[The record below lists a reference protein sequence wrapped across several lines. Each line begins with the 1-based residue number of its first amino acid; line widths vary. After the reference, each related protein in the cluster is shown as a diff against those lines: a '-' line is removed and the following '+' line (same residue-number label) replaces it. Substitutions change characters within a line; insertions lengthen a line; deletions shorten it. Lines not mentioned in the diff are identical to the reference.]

1 MSEQA
6 SQKKI
11 TYDLFFQTDL
21 NRKYNISI
29 KRDPCFGKEK
39 EIQAAAT
46 QVKNI
51 KAGYITLY
59 QKFGA
64 HSNLNNP
71 EGAKIFNEMKA
82 LLLKQYPKM
91 EETST
96 CPDIQ
101 SNIET
106 YNCYVDTIQNMR
118 CDFQIIKE
126 KQTAML
132 GLSADYILT
141 TARKIDNYT
150 NKWLLSSDNIEK
162 KDLEVACKQAIDLI
176 ETHVGRATV
185 INNEQQA
192 ALGIFNKAKTYFRQ
206 TCQKK

>member
-1 MSEQA
+1 MVNDYIEQTFDILYQSADISITLRDILVMSEQA
-6 SQKKI
+6 SQEKI

-21 NRKYNISI
+21 NRKYIFPS
-29 KRDPCFGKEK
+29 KRRSLVIRKEK

-162 KDLEVACKQAIDLI
+162 K
-176 ETHVGRATV
+176 T
-185 INNEQQA
+185 
-192 ALGIFNKAKTYFRQ
+192 
-206 TCQKK
+206 